1 MVSAS
6 PDQILQAT
14 FEDFALFTAV
24 EKMSSK
30 MFLGQYQFTPLN
42 AATCRRP
49 VAATA
54 RSTEPPGEHLPRRLE
69 AAVVGV
75 VGGPRDMDMAC

>member
-1 MVSAS
+1 
-6 PDQILQAT
+6 
-14 FEDFALFTAV
+14 
-24 EKMSSK
+24 MSFKIK
-30 MFLGQYQFTPLN
+30 MFSGQYQFTPLN
-42 AATCRRP
+42 AATCLPAAP
-49 VAATA
+49 VATTA